1 MNLIFNVLWGY
12 HVLFFITAVGMNL
25 SFRTGF
31 FQIRHFFRW
40 IKYAFCS
47 DKDSE
52 GGINAFAAL
61 STALAGSIGTGNIVG
76 VAAAI
81 SIGGAGAVFWMWI
94 AAFFG
99 MMTVFAE
106 CALSV
111 YFDDGKSKGA
121 FSYIKR
127 IGKGKILPYI
137 YGVGCFLSALTMGNM
152 AQSNAVAQGMA
163 QLGVPPVISA
173 VFLIVLVFLTSK
185 GGIKFVSK
193 LTEKLVPFMT
203 LIFFI
208 VSIALLFKMRDK
220 IPCAINEI
228 MEGAF
233 SKEAFLGGSA
243 FLAIKT
249 GISRSVFTNEAG
261 LGSSAAAFCEVKN
274 KDPLKMG
281 YLGIFQ
287 VFMDTTVMCLI
298 TALCILTGTHKRN
311 GDLLAINAFSEVFGD
326 FGRVMIVIC
335 MVLFA
340 LATVIA
346 SGYYGKVG
354 LCFIS
359 KGKLNFIFPYAMAL
373 FAFMGALWRMD
384 KIFMLSDIFNG
395 LMAIP
400 NLLSLC
406 YFTEIAV
413 EISKGDKNKLKSTQ
427 KTPLFVKKYKIIIK
441 IFNFL

>member
-1 MNLIFNVLWGY
+1 M
-12 HVLFFITAVGMNL
+12 
-25 SFRTGF
+25 
-31 FQIRHFFRW
+31 
-40 IKYAFCS
+40 
-47 DKDSE
+47 
-52 GGINAFAAL
+52 
-61 STALAGSIGTGNIVG
+61 
-76 VAAAI
+76 AAAI

-127 IGKGKILPYI
+127 IGRGKILPYI
-137 YGVGCFLSALTMGNM
+137 YGIGCFLSALTMGNM

-163 QLGVPPVISA
+163 QLGVSPLFSA
-173 VFLIVLVFLTSK
+173 VILFVLVFLSSR

-208 VSIALLFKMRDK
+208 VSIGLLFKMRNN
-220 IPCAINEI
+220 IPNAINEI
-228 MEGAF
+228 MESAF
-233 SKEAFLGGSA
+233 SKEAIFGGSA

-261 LGSSAAAFCEVKN
+261 LGSSAAAFCEVQN

-287 VFMDTTVMCLI
+287 VFTDTTVMCLV
-298 TALCILTGTHKRN
+298 TALCILTGTHKRK
-311 GDLLAINAFSEVFGD
+311 GDLLAVNAFSEVFGD
-326 FGRVMIVIC
+326 FGRVMIIIC

-354 LCFIS
+354 LEYIS
-359 KGKLNFIFPYAMAL
+359 KGKLNFIFPYFMAI
-373 FAFMGALWRMD
+373 FALIGALWKMD

-400 NLLSLC
+400 NLLALC
-406 YFTEIAV
+406 YFTEFAV
-413 EISKGDKNKLKSTQ
+413 EISKGGGNR
-427 KTPLFVKKYKIIIK
+427 PKIR
-441 IFNFL
+441 